1 MKKAIENMPGHIA
14 FIMDGNGRW
23 GTRRGLPRNAGH
35 AKGAKVFKKIVKYCD
50 KINIKTVTF
59 YSFSSENWSRPE
71 EEVSYIMRMF
81 DKYMDDVLAE
91 FTNYDIEVRFI
102 GDLTKFEEY
111 NPAML
116 AKIRDIHEKTSGKSM
131 RLNIALNYGG
141 RDEIVRAANAAF
153 ERRGGKA
160 LDAAA
165 LECELYTEG
174 CPDPDLIIRT
184 AGERRVS
191 NFLLWQCAYSEFWF
205 TDALW
210 PDFTEK
216 ILCEAINDFSNRKRR
231 YGGV

>member
-1 MKKAIENMPGHIA
+1 LKKSIESMPSHIA

-23 GTRRGLPRNAGH
+23 GTRRGLPRTAGH

-71 EEVSYIMRMF
+71 EEVAYIMRMF

-91 FTNYDIEVRFI
+91 FTRYDIEVRFI

-141 RDEIVRAANAAF
+141 RDEILRAANAAF
-153 ERRGGKA
+153 ERGGGKSI
-160 LDAAA
+160 DAAA
-165 LECELYTEG
+165 LERELYTDG

-184 AGERRVS
+184 AGEQRVS

-205 TDALW
+205 TDTLW
-210 PDFTEK
+210 PDFNEK
-216 ILCEAINDFSNRKRR
+216 ILREAIDDFLNRKRR
-231 YGGV
+231 YGGL